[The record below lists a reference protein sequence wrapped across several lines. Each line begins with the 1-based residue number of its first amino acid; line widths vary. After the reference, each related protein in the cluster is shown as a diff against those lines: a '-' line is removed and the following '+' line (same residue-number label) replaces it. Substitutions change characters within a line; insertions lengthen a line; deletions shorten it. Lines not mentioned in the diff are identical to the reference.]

1 MKRFNGIHAAVL
13 LGILSVGIALPV
25 LAQPIPEQESSPGP
39 EQESSPGGSQGEQIP
54 SPGASKGKLGTG
66 GASPSSP
73 RVPDFTPR
81 AQFTSEGMGGV
92 TRRLAAINAM
102 DNIDEAIA
110 SIKAWIAGVEKNRA
124 AQQEKLADL
133 KKLIS
138 DLKLA
143 IRELTLE
150 IKDLDTAIIAS
161 TVATAGIPNPG
172 TASLV
177 SIREAKKAQRRQL
190 GKDLKGVEV
199 SAEEPREKIS
209 RLTDLIE
216 TLKQTLISK
225 RNEKNALTK
234 KMAKLEIT
242 APSEGARLR
251 VDSEEVIRVRSI
263 NPPAKII
270 FVVQKDVVRGGE
282 TQDSAVSHEWK
293 KVYERTWDWKK
304 LPSAG
309 GGDVSFGFKTGQ
321 QAEGQGIVVR
331 PGLLPWFG
339 KGDYRVQVRGI
350 GVGAQNEG
358 ASTPNQ
364 DTDSFAP
371 RSSWR
376 NFSIVGKVGSEVV
389 TKTRIGSDAS
399 TTRVLGKGV
408 PLRPGASPQVGSD
421 VFRKGLQ
428 PRPGGNPFQMGR
440 NAKDPK
446 IQKLNKPL
454 TGSDPKIKLPPGKPV
469 KPAAEEE
476 ESTEPRQVFDLPH

>member
-25 LAQPIPEQESSPGP
+25 LAQPIPKQESNPNLGEEGLSPPGP
-39 EQESSPGGSQGEQIP
+39 
-54 SPGASKGKLGTG
+54 GAMSG
-66 GASPSSP
+66 
-73 RVPDFTPR
+73 R
-81 AQFTSEGMGGV
+81 QFNADGVEGIS
-92 TRRLAAINAM
+92 RRLAAINAM
-102 DNIDEAIA
+102 DNIDEVIA
-110 SIKAWIAGVEKNRA
+110 SFQYWIAGVEKNRA

-177 SIREAKKAQRRQL
+177 SAREAKKAQRRQL

-199 SAEEPREKIS
+199 SAEETQQKITGLS
-209 RLTDLIE
+209 DLIQ

-270 FVVQKDVVRGGE
+270 FVVQKDLVRGGE
-282 TQDSAVSHEWK
+282 TQDSAFSHEWK

-339 KGDYRVQVRGI
+339 KGDYRVQVRSI
-350 GVGAQNEG
+350 GVGA
-358 ASTPNQ
+358 PM
-364 DTDSFAP
+364 
-371 RSSWR
+371 SSWR
-376 NFSIVGKVGSEVV
+376 NFSIVGKVGSEVI
-389 TKTRIGSDAS
+389 TKTRLGSDGS
-399 TTRVLGKGV
+399 TAKVLGKGR
-408 PLRPGASPQVGSD
+408 PLRPGTGPQPGSD